1 MIPLGM
7 LKYVNAYFGIF
18 LTGAGINGL
27 LNPTHMGQLFG
38 VKDVSNEM
46 AVFIPAFGGRTL
58 AAGVALWWM
67 ILAGHRRAIG
77 IFMTSW
83 AIAGIA
89 DTYLLLSYKGE
100 VDSVWI
106 HIMNTCILLVG
117 GVSQLHS

>member
-27 LNPTHMGQLFG
+27 LNPIHMGQLFG
-38 VKDVSNEM
+38 VKEVSNEM
-46 AVFIPAFGGRTL
+46 AVFVPAFGGRTL

-67 ILAGHRRAIG
+67 ILAGNRRAIG

-83 AIAGIA
+83 AIAGIT